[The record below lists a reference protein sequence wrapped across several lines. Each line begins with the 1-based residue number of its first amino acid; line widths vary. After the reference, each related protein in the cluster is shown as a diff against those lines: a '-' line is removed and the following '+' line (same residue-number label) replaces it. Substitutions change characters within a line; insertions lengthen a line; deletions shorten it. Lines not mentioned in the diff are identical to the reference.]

1 MKLKLDVNNILYI
14 IVLLFIIL
22 VIIFKSMSL
31 HLKFKETF
39 ESGNNDLAELQELE
53 KEVGDIK
60 NNVVEETTEDIEELP
75 EDITKDNMS
84 TEDLREKCKAL
95 ISGEKKWKS
104 IISKSSGRV
113 IDVEYIR
120 KAKDMELGKNNSTN
134 KESDNSYLYIIK
146 WKPLGNKPGG
156 CITCNAN
163 GTYSTPMCDK
173 TIQNQLWHIVYI
185 ENRDDLMNIM
195 PENNKNQGK
204 GKDVDNTEYPFY
216 VVLSSY
222 DKTYVLNYEGG
233 GLSIRPIAN
242 YDSIRWDVSTD
253 PIQQDPLPTQD
264 NSKYTG
270 LTPQHNI
277 SKADTSLNKFFQKA
291 VLNTNDNNN
300 NKKINKDGSVNFNIN
315 LDPELLQQ
323 LGLGFSGNN
332 SNDNIF
338 DNYNSNN
345 SNSNNSNSNNSNNG
359 LTENT
364 DVSKEADL
372 LLTQE
377 ELDRRK
383 VQKNK
388 YGGRGNVSD
397 MVMEGANNDPCNNC
411 GKVPPN
417 YIKKDLVKSMCLG
430 CNNIDD
436 VST

>member
-1 MKLKLDVNNILYI
+1 MKVKWDINDILYI

-22 VIIFKSMSL
+22 VIIFKSISL

-39 ESGNNDLAELQELE
+39 ENENNEIGTDLAELQELE

-60 NNVVEETTEDIEELP
+60 NNVIEDTTEDIP
-75 EDITKDNMS
+75 ENITNDNME

-95 ISGEKKWKS
+95 MSGEKKWKS

-120 KAKDMELGKNNSTN
+120 KSKDMEFGKNNSTN

-173 TIQNQLWHIVYI
+173 TIQNQLWQIVYI
-185 ENRDDLMNIM
+185 ENREDLMNIM

-216 VVLSSY
+216 IVLSSY

-291 VLNTNDNNN
+291 VLNKNDNNN
-300 NKKINKDGSVNFNIN
+300 KINKDGNVNFNIN
-315 LDPELLQQ
+315 LEPELLQQ

-332 SNDNIF
+332 SNDNSF
-338 DNYNSNN
+338 DDYNKNSNQEGIN
-345 SNSNNSNSNNSNNG
+345 KNNSNNG

-383 VQKNK
+383 IQKNK
-388 YGGRGNVSD
+388 YGGRGSVSD
-397 MVMEGANNDPCNNC
+397 MVIEGANHDPCNKC
-411 GKVPPN
+411 GKIPPN
-417 YIKKDLVKSMCLG
+417 YIKKDLVKSMCIG
-430 CNNIDD
+430 CNNIDN